1 MQPKVATF
9 IAPHPDAEPKPTEPP
24 APELLDDLPPEACLP
39 PPLVPQCAFAP
50 HIEVSDIAYAMF
62 GAFAIGGLTAAALTY
77 SFSKSKSVPCQSLD
91 LPTSPCGFRL
101 GDAPAR

>member
-9 IAPHPDAEPKPTEPP
+9 IAPHPDAKLKSPEPP
-24 APELLDDLPPEACLP
+24 APEPEPETPLDDIPPEAFLP

-62 GAFAIGGLTAAALTY
+62 GAFAIGG
-77 SFSKSKSVPCQSLD
+77 
-91 LPTSPCGFRL
+91 
-101 GDAPAR
+101 

>member
-1 MQPKVATF
+1 MQPKVVTF
-9 IAPHPDAEPKPTEPP
+9 IAPHPDAEPKSPEPP
-24 APELLDDLPPEACLP
+24 APEPEPEPEPLDDIPPEAFLP

-77 SFSKSKSVPCQSLD
+77 SFSKSKSVPCQS
-91 LPTSPCGFRL
+91 
-101 GDAPAR
+101 

>member
-9 IAPHPDAEPKPTEPP
+9 IAPHPDAEPKPAEPP
-24 APELLDDLPPEACLP
+24 APEPEPEPLDDIPPEAFLP

-77 SFSKSKSVPCQSLD
+77 SFSKSKSVPCQS
-91 LPTSPCGFRL
+91 
-101 GDAPAR
+101 